1 MQTFNTTF
9 GQFSLNLVGD
19 FGGGALYLAFGMVC
33 ALLEAKSSGKGQV
46 VDAAMVDGAA
56 SLMSMFFSM
65 RASGAFK
72 ANRGT
77 NLLDGGAHFYGTY
90 ETSDDKYISLGSIEP
105 QFYALLLEKTGVDVE
120 RFSDQ
125 MNVNKWEGLRGE
137 LETVFKTKTRD
148 EWCQIMEGTDVC
160 FGPVL
165 ELGEVN
171 THPHNIFRESFTE
184 LDGVLQPAPAPRFS
198 KSKTRIRNG
207 SRIAGEDSVSILE
220 SAGFNAEQIADLI
233 NSEVVSQS

>member
-1 MQTFNTTF
+1 ME
-9 GQFSLNLVGD
+9 L
-19 FGGGALYLAFGMVC
+19 GGSHDLAFLDDPMRWI
-33 ALLEAKSSGKGQV
+33 
-46 VDAAMVDGAA
+46 A
-56 SLMSMFFSM
+56 SW
-65 RASGAFK
+65 K
-72 ANRGT
+72 
-77 NLLDGGAHFYGTY
+77 
-90 ETSDDKYISLGSIEP
+90 P
-105 QFYALLLEKTGVDVE
+105 
-120 RFSDQ
+120 
-125 MNVNKWEGLRGE
+125 
-137 LETVFKTKTRD
+137 KTRD

-198 KSKTRIRNG
+198 KSKASIRNG

>member
-1 MQTFNTTF
+1 
-9 GQFSLNLVGD
+9 
-19 FGGGALYLAFGMVC
+19 
-33 ALLEAKSSGKGQV
+33 
-46 VDAAMVDGAA
+46 MVDGAA

-72 ANRGT
+72 ATRGT

-90 ETSDDKYISLGSIEP
+90 ETSDGKYISGSIEP
-105 QFYALLLEKTGVDVE
+105 QFYALLLEKTRVDVE

-125 MNVNKWEGLRGE
+125 MNVKKWEGLRGE
-137 LETVFKTKTRD
+137 LEAVFKTKTRD
-148 EWCQIMEGTDVC
+148 DWCQIMEGTDVC

-171 THPHNIFRESFTE
+171 THPHNIFRKSFTE

-198 KSKTRIRNG
+198 KSKASIRNG
-207 SRIAGEDSVSILE
+207 SRIAGEDSVSVLE
-220 SAGFNAEQIADLI
+220 SAGFNEKQIADLI
-233 NSEVVSQS
+233 DSEVVSQSQ